1 LLLYKYSRAG
11 FKIEITNIEKSCM
24 QKLNIQSFKTHIL
37 LNKMSFTDVF
47 VSTQTFTVRSNIKYI
62 DLQKFYDSVTPADH
76 KCLHSIKQGLPKLKK
91 NKINLK
97 SVGFPPSVEGPTA
110 EGEAFGGAAAAG
122 GSRSTTVADGTSLA
136 TELPTDSL
144 LGSVCFIKYQNQK
157 KGTSSASV
165 KKSRKLKEHGD
176 PTKKNFLNCITMVIF
191 AGKKINIKFFKNGVF
206 QLTGC
211 LYIKHVIVCLASIRQ
226 ELLKARHVFVF
237 ENWQDNITSDEF
249 SISTQA
255 QAVAASRP
263 PTGALPLSV
272 PPKVA
277 PPKGVGAPPSND
289 GNQWMSK
296 FFTEKEPEKDLIFFI
311 KSAMRNIDFSI
322 GFEIN
327 RFLLL
332 QRLISRFKY
341 DDSVIIPDAV
351 GNKTDIKI
359 KLRLSQEEIENLP
372 VTILTFP
379 EEKLTT
385 TTYKKNCEFIEHNKI
400 KLENKFKDKFVS
412 IFIFQNGKVLLS
424 AADEILQNK
433 YYTWFKTLIQ
443 DIKQEIKLQQTVKQS
458 FYSSRK

>member
-1 LLLYKYSRAG
+1 
-11 FKIEITNIEKSCM
+11 
-24 QKLNIQSFKTHIL
+24 
-37 LNKMSFTDVF
+37 MSFTDVF
-47 VSTQTFTVRSNIKYI
+47 VSTQTFTVRSNIKFI
-62 DLQKFYDSVTPADH
+62 DLQKFYDSVTPTDH

-97 SVGFPPSVEGPTA
+97 SVGLPPSVEGPTA
-110 EGEAFGGAAAAG
+110 EGEAFGGTNNDLRPLLAPTLRVGSTAG
-122 GSRSTTVADGTSLA
+122 GSRSPAVAEGGTNGGFAPVGAIERKALDGTSLA
-136 TELPTDSL
+136 TDLPTDSL

-296 FFTEKEPEKDLIFFI
+296 FFTETEPEKDLIFFI